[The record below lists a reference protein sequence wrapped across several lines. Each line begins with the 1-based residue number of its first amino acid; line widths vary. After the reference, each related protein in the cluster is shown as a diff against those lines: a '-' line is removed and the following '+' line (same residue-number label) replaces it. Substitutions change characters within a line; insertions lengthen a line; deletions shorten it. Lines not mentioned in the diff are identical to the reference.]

1 MLRRVNLAGNPNLG
15 VSIAATDKVALA
27 PPNLG
32 EKMVQVVE
40 ECLQVPVIKTP
51 ISGSSL
57 AGALAVGNSRGFLL
71 SKYAFDKEIET
82 IKETGLEVERIPDRL
97 TAVGN
102 IILANDSGA
111 LVNPLLSDEAIDV
124 VSETLDVEVV
134 RGSIA
139 NFKITGSV
147 AVATNKG
154 VLVHPSATP
163 EELEFMEKTMKVPA
177 DVGTVNQGTRL
188 VGAGTV
194 ANSQGVM
201 VGEKTTGPEMARIE
215 ESLGFLEGL
224 L

>member
-1 MLRRVNLAGNPNLG
+1 MIRRINLAGNPNLG
-15 VSIAATDKVALA
+15 VAIAATDKAALA

-32 EKMVQVVE
+32 EKMVQIVE
-40 ECLQVPVIKTP
+40 ECLQAPVIKTP

-57 AGALAVGNSRGFLL
+57 AGALAVGNSRGFLV

-82 IKETGLEVERIPDRL
+82 IKDSGLEVERIPDKL

-102 IILANDSGA
+102 IILANDHGA
-111 LVNPLLSDEAIDV
+111 LANPLLSDEALEV
-124 VSETLDVEVV
+124 VSQTLDVDVV

-163 EELEFMEKTMKVPA
+163 EELDFLEKTMKVPA

-188 VGAGTV
+188 VGAGSV
-194 ANSQGVM
+194 ANSHGVL

>member
-1 MLRRVNLAGNPNLG
+1 MIRRVNLAGNPNLG
-15 VSIAATDKVALA
+15 VSIAANDKLALA

-32 EKMVQVVE
+32 EKMVGVME

-57 AGALAVGNSRGFLL
+57 AGALAVGNSRGFLV
-71 SKYAFDKEIET
+71 SKFAFDKEIDE
-82 IKETGLEVERIPDRL
+82 IKASGLEVKRIPDRL

-102 IILANDSGA
+102 IILANDHGA
-111 LVNPLLSDEAIDV
+111 IVNPLLSDESVEV
-124 VSETLDVEVV
+124 VSETLDVDVS

-163 EELEFMEKTMKVPA
+163 EDIKFLEKTMKVPA
-177 DVGTVNQGTRL
+177 DVGTVNQGTKL

-194 ANSQGVM
+194 ANSNGVM

>member
-1 MLRRVNLAGNPNLG
+1 MIRRVNLAGNPNLG
-15 VSIAATDKVALA
+15 VYIAVTDKVALA

-32 EKMVQVVE
+32 DKMVGVVE
-40 ECLQVPVIKTP
+40 ESLQVPVIKTP

-57 AGALAVGNSRGFLL
+57 AGALAVGNSRGFLV
-71 SKYAFDKEIET
+71 SRYAFNTEVNA
-82 IKETGLEVERIPDRL
+82 IKEFGLEVERIPDRL

-102 IILANDSGA
+102 IILANDHGA
-111 LVNPLLSDEAIDV
+111 MVNPLLSDEAVDV
-124 VSETLDVEVV
+124 VCETLDVEVV

-154 VLVHPSATP
+154 AMVHPQATSD
-163 EELEFMEKTMKVPA
+163 ELDFLEKTMNVPV
-177 DVGTVNQGTRL
+177 DVGTVNQGMKL

-194 ANSQGVM
+194 ANSNGVL

-215 ESLGFLEGL
+215 ESLGFLEEL

>member
-1 MLRRVNLAGNPNLG
+1 MIRRVNLAGNPNLG
-15 VSIAATDKVALA
+15 VYIAVTDKVALA

-32 EKMVQVVE
+32 DKMVGVVE
-40 ECLQVPVIKTP
+40 ESLQVPVIKTP

-57 AGALAVGNSRGFLL
+57 AGALAVGNSRGFLV
-71 SKYAFDKEIET
+71 SRYAFNTEVNA
-82 IKETGLEVERIPDRL
+82 IKEFGLEVERIPDRL

-102 IILANDSGA
+102 IILANDHGA
-111 LVNPLLSDEAIDV
+111 MVNPLLSDEAVDV

-154 VLVHPSATP
+154 AMVHPQATSD
-163 EELEFMEKTMKVPA
+163 ELDFLEKTMNVPV
-177 DVGTVNQGTRL
+177 DVGTVNQGMKL

-194 ANSQGVM
+194 ANSNGVL
-201 VGEKTTGPEMARIE
+201 VGERTTGPEMARIE
-215 ESLGFLEGL
+215 ESLGFLEEL

>member
-1 MLRRVNLAGNPNLG
+1 MIRRVNLAGNPNLG

-27 PPNLG
+27 PSNLG

-57 AGALAVGNSRGFLL
+57 AGALAVGNSRGFLV
-71 SKYAFDKEIET
+71 SKYAFDNEIKI
-82 IKETGLEVERIPDRL
+82 IKESGLEVERIPDKL

-102 IILANDSGA
+102 IILANDHGA
-111 LVNPLLSDEAIDV
+111 LVNPLLSDESIDV
-124 VSETLDVEVV
+124 VCETLDVEVV

-163 EELEFMEKTMKVPA
+163 EEIEFMEKTMKVPA

-194 ANSQGVM
+194 ANSQGVL

>member
-1 MLRRVNLAGNPNLG
+1 MIRRVNLAGNPNLG
-15 VSIAATDKVALA
+15 VYIAVTDKVALA

-32 EKMVQVVE
+32 EKMVGVVE
-40 ECLQVPVIKTP
+40 EALQIPVIKTP

-57 AGALAVGNSRGFLL
+57 AGALAVGNSRGFLV
-71 SKYAFDKEIET
+71 SRYAFDTEVNA
-82 IKETGLEVERIPDRL
+82 IKEFGLEVERIPDRL

-102 IILANDSGA
+102 IILANDHGA
-111 LVNPLLSDEAIDV
+111 VVNPLLSDEAVDV
-124 VSETLDVEVV
+124 VCETLDVEVV

-139 NFKITGSV
+139 NFKIIGSV

-154 VLVHPSATP
+154 ALVHPSATSD
-163 EELEFMEKTMKVPA
+163 EVDFLEKTMNVPV
-177 DVGTVNQGTRL
+177 DVGTVNQGMKL

-194 ANSQGVM
+194 ANSNGVL

-215 ESLGFLEGL
+215 ESLGFLEEL

>member
-1 MLRRVNLAGNPNLG
+1 MIRRINLAGNPNLG
-15 VSIAATDKVALA
+15 VTLAATDKVVLS
-27 PPNLG
+27 PSNLG
-32 EKMVQVVE
+32 EKMVHVVE

-57 AGALAVGNSRGFLL
+57 AGALAVGNSRGFLV
-71 SKYAFDKEIET
+71 SKYAFDHEIET
-82 IKETGLEVERIPDRL
+82 IKESGLEVERIPDRL

-102 IILANDSGA
+102 IILANDHGA
-111 LVNPLLSDEAIDV
+111 LVNPLLSDKAVEV
-124 VSETLDVEVV
+124 VSQTLDVEVV

-147 AVATNKG
+147 AVANNKG
-154 VLVHPSATP
+154 VLVHPSAST
-163 EELEFMEKTMKVPA
+163 EELEFLEKTMKVPV

-188 VGAGTV
+188 VGAGAV
-194 ANSQGVM
+194 ANSKGVL

-215 ESLGFLEGL
+215 ESLGFLEEL

>member
-1 MLRRVNLAGNPNLG
+1 MIRRVNLAGNPNLG
-15 VSIAATDKVALA
+15 VSLAATDKVALA

-32 EKMVQVVE
+32 EKMVKVVE

-57 AGALAVGNSRGFLL
+57 AGALAVGNSRGFLV
-71 SKYAFDKEIET
+71 SKYAFDTEMEKIRES
-82 IKETGLEVERIPDRL
+82 GLEVERIPDRL

-102 IILANDSGA
+102 IMLANDHGA
-111 LVNPLLSDEAIDV
+111 MVNPLLSDEAIEV
-124 VSETLDVEVV
+124 VSETLDVEVT

-163 EELEFMEKTMKVPA
+163 EDLEFLEKTMKVPA

-188 VGAGTV
+188 VGAGCV
-194 ANSQGVM
+194 ANSQGVL

>member
-1 MLRRVNLAGNPNLG
+1 MIRRVNLAGNPNLG
-15 VSIAATDKVALA
+15 VSIAVTDKLALA

-32 EKMVQVVE
+32 EKMVGVVE
-40 ECLQVPVIKTP
+40 ECLQVPVITTP

-82 IKETGLEVERIPDRL
+82 IKKSGLEVERIPDRL

-102 IILANDSGA
+102 IILANDHGA
-111 LVNPLLSDEAIDV
+111 LANPLLSDESIEV
-124 VSETLDVEVV
+124 VSDTLDVDVV

-139 NFKITGSV
+139 KFKINGSV
-147 AVATNKG
+147 AVSTNKG
-154 VLVHPSATP
+154 VLAHPSTTP
-163 EELEFMEKTMKVPA
+163 EEIKFLEKTMKVPA
-177 DVGTVNQGTRL
+177 DVGTVNQGTKL

-194 ANSQGVM
+194 ANSNGVL

>member
-1 MLRRVNLAGNPNLG
+1 MIRRVNLAGNPNLG
-15 VSIAATDKVALA
+15 VSIAVTDKLALA

-32 EKMVQVVE
+32 EKMVGVLE

-57 AGALAVGNSRGFLL
+57 AGALAAGNSRGFLL

-82 IKETGLEVERIPDRL
+82 IKKSGLEVERIPDRL

-102 IILANDSGA
+102 IILANDHGA
-111 LVNPLLSDEAIDV
+111 LVNPLLSDESIEV
-124 VSETLDVEVV
+124 VSETLDVDVV

-139 NFKITGSV
+139 KFKINGSV

-163 EELEFMEKTMKVPA
+163 EEIKLLEKTMKVPA
-177 DVGTVNQGTRL
+177 DVGTVNQGTKL

-194 ANSQGVM
+194 ANSNGVL

>member
-1 MLRRVNLAGNPNLG
+1 MIRRVNLAGNPNLG
-15 VSIAATDKVALA
+15 VSIAVTDKLALA

-32 EKMVQVVE
+32 EKMVGVLE

-82 IKETGLEVERIPDRL
+82 IKKSGLEVERIPDRL

-102 IILANDSGA
+102 IILANDHGA
-111 LVNPLLSDEAIDV
+111 LVNPLLSDESIEV
-124 VSETLDVEVV
+124 VSETLDVDVV

-139 NFKITGSV
+139 KFKINGSV

-163 EELEFMEKTMKVPA
+163 EEIKFLEKTMKVPA
-177 DVGTVNQGTRL
+177 DVGTVNQGTKL

-194 ANSQGVM
+194 ANSNGVL

>member
-1 MLRRVNLAGNPNLG
+1 MIRRVNLAGNPNLG
-15 VSIAATDKVALA
+15 VSIAVTDKLALA
-27 PPNLG
+27 PPKLG
-32 EKMVQVVE
+32 EKMVGVLE

-82 IKETGLEVERIPDRL
+82 IKKSGLEVERIPDRL

-102 IILANDSGA
+102 IILANDHGA
-111 LVNPLLSDEAIDV
+111 LVNPLLSDESIEV
-124 VSETLDVEVV
+124 VSETLDVDVV

-139 NFKITGSV
+139 KFKINGSV

-163 EELEFMEKTMKVPA
+163 EEIKFLEKTMKVPA
-177 DVGTVNQGTRL
+177 DVGTVNQGTKL

-194 ANSQGVM
+194 ANSNGVL

>member
-1 MLRRVNLAGNPNLG
+1 MIRRVNLAGNPNLG
-15 VSIAATDKVALA
+15 VSLAANDKVALV

-32 EKMVQVVE
+32 DKMVGVVE
-40 ECLQVPVIKTP
+40 ECLQVSVIKTP

-57 AGALAVGNSRGFLL
+57 AGALAVGNSRGFLV
-71 SKYAFDKEIET
+71 SEYAFDTEIDKIRES
-82 IKETGLEVERIPDRL
+82 GLEVERIPDRL

-102 IILANDSGA
+102 IILANDHGA
-111 LVNPLLSDEAIDV
+111 MVNPLLSDESMEV
-124 VSETLDVEVV
+124 VSQTLDVDVV

-163 EELEFMEKTMKVPA
+163 EELKFLEKTLKVPA

-188 VGAGTV
+188 VGAGAV
-194 ANSQGVM
+194 ANSHGVLI
-201 VGEKTTGPEMARIE
+201 GERTTGPEMARIE

>member
-154 VLVHPSATP
+154 VLVHPSATS

>member
-1 MLRRVNLAGNPNLG
+1 MIRRVNLAGNPNLG
-15 VSIAATDKVALA
+15 VSIAVTDKLALA

-32 EKMVQVVE
+32 EKMVGVLE

-82 IKETGLEVERIPDRL
+82 IKKSGLEVERIPDRL

-102 IILANDSGA
+102 IILANDHGA
-111 LVNPLLSDEAIDV
+111 LVNPLLSDESIEV
-124 VSETLDVEVV
+124 VSETLDVDVV

-139 NFKITGSV
+139 KFKINGSV

-163 EELEFMEKTMKVPA
+163 EEIKFLEKTMKVPA
-177 DVGTVNQGTRL
+177 DVGTVNQGTKL

-194 ANSQGVM
+194 ANSNGVL

-215 ESLGFLEGL
+215 ESLGFLEGYL
-224 L
+224 

>member
-1 MLRRVNLAGNPNLG
+1 MIRRVNLAGNPNLG

-32 EKMVQVVE
+32 EKMVGVVE
-40 ECLQVPVIKTP
+40 ESLQVPVIKTP

-57 AGALAVGNSRGFLL
+57 AGALAVGNSRGFVV
-71 SKYAFDKEIET
+71 SRYAFET
-82 IKETGLEVERIPDRL
+82 EVNAIKEFGLEVARIPDRL

-102 IILANDSGA
+102 IILANDHGA
-111 LVNPLLSDEAIDV
+111 VVNPLLSDEAVDV

-147 AVATNKG
+147 AVVTNKG
-154 VLVHPSATP
+154 ALVHPSATSD
-163 EELEFMEKTMKVPA
+163 ELEFLEKTMKVPV
-177 DVGTVNQGTRL
+177 DVGTVNQGTKL
-188 VGAGTV
+188 VGAGAV
-194 ANSQGVM
+194 ANSNGVL

-215 ESLGFLEGL
+215 ESLGFLEEL

>member
-1 MLRRVNLAGNPNLG
+1 MIRRVNLAGNPNLG
-15 VSIAATDKVALA
+15 VYIAVTDKVALA

-32 EKMVQVVE
+32 DKMVGVVE
-40 ECLQVPVIKTP
+40 ESLQVPVIKTP

-57 AGALAVGNSRGFLL
+57 AGALAVGNSRGFLV
-71 SKYAFDKEIET
+71 SRYAFNTEVNA
-82 IKETGLEVERIPDRL
+82 IKEFGLEVERIPDRL

-102 IILANDSGA
+102 IILANDHGA
-111 LVNPLLSDEAIDV
+111 MVNPLLSDEAVDV
-124 VSETLDVEVV
+124 VCETLDVEVV

-154 VLVHPSATP
+154 AMVHPSATSD
-163 EELEFMEKTMKVPA
+163 ELDFLEKTMNVPV
-177 DVGTVNQGTRL
+177 DVGTVNQGMKL

-194 ANSQGVM
+194 ANSNGVL

-215 ESLGFLEGL
+215 ESLGFLEEL

>member
-1 MLRRVNLAGNPNLG
+1 MIRRVNLAGNPNLG
-15 VSIAATDKVALA
+15 VSIAVTDKLALA

-32 EKMVQVVE
+32 EKMVGVLE

-82 IKETGLEVERIPDRL
+82 IKKSGLEVERIPDRL

-102 IILANDSGA
+102 IILANDHGA
-111 LVNPLLSDEAIDV
+111 LVNPLLSDESIEV
-124 VSETLDVEVV
+124 VSETLDLDVV

-139 NFKITGSV
+139 KFKINGSV

-163 EELEFMEKTMKVPA
+163 EEIKFLEKTMKVPA
-177 DVGTVNQGTRL
+177 DVGTVNQGTKL

-194 ANSQGVM
+194 ANSNGVL

>member
-1 MLRRVNLAGNPNLG
+1 MIRRVNLAGNPNLG
-15 VSIAATDKVALA
+15 VYIAVTDKVALA

-32 EKMVQVVE
+32 DKMVGVVE
-40 ECLQVPVIKTP
+40 ESLQVPVIKTP

-57 AGALAVGNSRGFLL
+57 AGALAVGNSRGFLV
-71 SKYAFDKEIET
+71 SRYAFNTEVNA
-82 IKETGLEVERIPDRL
+82 IKEFGLEVERIPDRL

-102 IILANDSGA
+102 IILANDHGA
-111 LVNPLLSDEAIDV
+111 MVNPLLSDEAVDV

-154 VLVHPSATP
+154 AMVHPSATSD
-163 EELEFMEKTMKVPA
+163 ELDFLEKTMNVPV
-177 DVGTVNQGTRL
+177 DVGTVNQGMKL

-194 ANSQGVM
+194 ANSNGVL

-215 ESLGFLEGL
+215 ESLGFLEEL

>member
-1 MLRRVNLAGNPNLG
+1 MIRRVNLAGNPNLG
-15 VSIAATDKVALA
+15 VYIAVTDKVALA

-32 EKMVQVVE
+32 EKMVGVVE
-40 ECLQVPVIKTP
+40 ESLQVPVIKTP

-57 AGALAVGNSRGFLL
+57 AGALAVGNSRGFLV
-71 SKYAFDKEIET
+71 SRYAFNTEVNA
-82 IKETGLEVERIPDRL
+82 IKEFGLEVERIPDRL

-102 IILANDSGA
+102 IILANDHGA
-111 LVNPLLSDEAIDV
+111 MVNPLLSDEAVDV

-154 VLVHPSATP
+154 AMVHPQATSD
-163 EELEFMEKTMKVPA
+163 ELDFLEKTMNVPV
-177 DVGTVNQGTRL
+177 DVGTVNQGMKL

-194 ANSQGVM
+194 ANSNGVL

-215 ESLGFLEGL
+215 ESLGFLEEL

>member
-1 MLRRVNLAGNPNLG
+1 MIRRVNLAGNPNLG
-15 VSIAATDKVALA
+15 VSLAATDKVALA

-40 ECLQVPVIKTP
+40 ECLEVPVIKTP

-57 AGALAVGNSRGFLL
+57 AGALAVGNSRGILV
-71 SKYAFDKEIET
+71 SKYAFDKEIKT
-82 IKETGLEVERIPDRL
+82 ITESGLKVERIPDRL

-102 IILANDSGA
+102 IILANDHGA
-111 LVNPLLSDEAIDV
+111 LVNPLLSEEAMEV
-124 VSETLDVEVV
+124 VSETLDVDVV
-134 RGSIA
+134 RSSIA

-154 VLVHPSATP
+154 VLVHPSSTP
-163 EELEFMEKTMKVPA
+163 KELEFMEKTMKVPA
-177 DVGTVNQGTRL
+177 DIGTVNQGTKL

-194 ANSQGVM
+194 ANSNGVL
-201 VGEKTTGPEMARIE
+201 VGENTTGPEMARIE
-215 ESLGFLEGL
+215 ESLGFLEEL